1 MLQLN
6 FSNRVIRANH
16 SVESWMAV
24 SVVYYYAGGKW
35 STHSS
40 LQPFRKHE
48 ILIFRYSFMT
58 WVTLEHW
65 AVDISP
71 ISSFPFITFSWMLV
85 AEHIVVDATFIH
97 PNEQFVCNFSF
108 SICYYCDCLEIFPWT
123 DTRSDTVRGL
133 GNMKIYCNWM
143 NYLKWVCFDSGNNS
157 FSFILDLM
165 FDLMILKIP
174 KHIFR
179 HSVYIFYLVPF
190 WGRTISSTKRNKQFL
205 ACFSVAIILASF
217 LDCSVFKFQ
226 LFWLKFSRRYV
237 SDALIWYLVPL
248 QNDHWLTEESPN
260 VLWNGCLSKPIFL
273 LYKIPLNM
281 ATLPF

>member
-1 MLQLN
+1 MPVASEAHTQAC
-6 FSNRVIRANH
+6 SH
-16 SVESWMAV
+16 SENMRYWFFAIHSWLELR
-24 SVVYYYAGGKW
+24 W
-35 STHSS
+35 STGRSILAPFQVFHSLLF
-40 LQPFRKHE
+40 LQC
-48 ILIFRYSFMT
+48 
-58 WVTLEHW
+58 
-65 AVDISP
+65 
-71 ISSFPFITFSWMLV
+71 LV

-190 WGRTISSTKRNKQFL
+190 GGRTISSTKRNKQFL
-205 ACFSVAIILASF
+205 ACFSVAIIWASF
-217 LDCSVFKFQ
+217 LDCSVCKFQ
-226 LFWLKFSRRYV
+226 LFWLKFSWSNV

-248 QNDHWLTEESPN
+248 RNDHWLTEESPN
-260 VLWNGCLSKPIFL
+260 VLWNQSGSTYLLTHFLSMWPHFL
-273 LYKIPLNM
+273 FK
-281 ATLPF
+281 